1 MLLKDVSDFLHI
13 KTADIIKDKS
23 IKSVL
28 IEDAK
33 DMIQTSSECSF
44 YQERIQN
51 VIETNCRLLPVKDL
65 HLVFSKFEKKKTL
78 DKEKKAAA
86 AEKICDHGTL
96 TGEKSAIE
104 IPKSPKH
111 RTFNSRSHHDI

>member
-1 MLLKDVSDFLHI
+1 MITDFLGCCSFLFFIVVLLKDVSDFLHI

-44 YQERIQN
+44 YQERIQSRH
-51 VIETNCRLLPVKDL
+51 I
-65 HLVFSKFEKKKTL
+65 FSTSG
-78 DKEKKAAA
+78 A
-86 AEKICDHGTL
+86 GTAYPSGAPEF
-96 TGEKSAIE
+96 TPG
-104 IPKSPKH
+104 
-111 RTFNSRSHHDI
+111 F